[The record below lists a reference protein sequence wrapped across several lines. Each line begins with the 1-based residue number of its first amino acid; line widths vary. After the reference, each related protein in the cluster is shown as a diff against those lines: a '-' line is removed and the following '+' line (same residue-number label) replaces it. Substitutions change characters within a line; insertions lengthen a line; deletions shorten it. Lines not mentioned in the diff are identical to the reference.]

1 MLRGLRKASGNWLG
15 KSILAAVVTILIISF
30 GIWGV
35 GDMFRISARAPVASI
50 GSAEITAEQF
60 RQTFNDRIQALSRQ
74 VGRPVTPA
82 QALSIGFDQQ
92 LLGQML
98 AEAAMDETARKMG
111 LNVSAAEVAK
121 RITTDPTFRG
131 LSGEFDRNRFE
142 QLIRQSGFTEG
153 RFIAEQRRVFMRR
166 QLVSALSDKL
176 EAPLTERQAFARYEG
191 EERSIDYITLT
202 AATAGDIPSPTADVL
217 AKYFEDRKIT
227 FRAPEYRKLIV
238 LALTPD
244 EISKSITVTDDDA
257 KRFYEDYKTRFSTP
271 EKRDVQQ
278 MVFPDD
284 DAAKKAADQIAAGT
298 SFEAIAT
305 ERGLKDSDINLGS
318 MTKAAIVDPAI
329 AEAAFELK
337 EGEISAPVKG
347 RFGTALVRVT
357 KIEPA
362 ITKSFT
368 EVSSDIKQEIAADR
382 ARLEINKRRDKV
394 EDELAGGA
402 RLDEAAQK
410 AGTPVRT
417 IAAVDRSGRAPD
429 GSPVTDLPKGAD
441 ILGPAFSTGVGVEA
455 DPVQAEGGLVW
466 YEVAGITPARD
477 RVLDEVKGQVE
488 ARWREDQLGQRLK
501 TKADE
506 IVAAV
511 KAGKSFEDEA
521 KGLGLTIDNAKW
533 VKRSGNSKL
542 SRDVVAAMFRT
553 AKDAVGSADGNDPS
567 ERVVFKV
574 TEIATPNYN
583 TDSPDSKRISDTLR
597 NALSDELLTQYVTQI
612 ENDLGTTI
620 NRSVLL
626 QAVSA
631 GGGN

>member
-382 ARLEINKRRDKV
+382 TRLEINKRRDKV

-417 IAAVDRSGRAPD
+417 IAAVDRSGRATD

>member
-417 IAAVDRSGRAPD
+417 IAAVDRSGRATD

>member
-1 MLRGLRKASGNWLG
+1 
-15 KSILAAVVTILIISF
+15 
-30 GIWGV
+30 
-35 GDMFRISARAPVASI
+35 
-50 GSAEITAEQF
+50 
-60 RQTFNDRIQALSRQ
+60 
-74 VGRPVTPA
+74 
-82 QALSIGFDQQ
+82 
-92 LLGQML
+92 
-98 AEAAMDETARKMG
+98 
-111 LNVSAAEVAK
+111 
-121 RITTDPTFRG
+121 
-131 LSGEFDRNRFE
+131 
-142 QLIRQSGFTEG
+142 
-153 RFIAEQRRVFMRR
+153 
-166 QLVSALSDKL
+166 
-176 EAPLTERQAFARYEG
+176 
-191 EERSIDYITLT
+191 
-202 AATAGDIPSPTADVL
+202 
-217 AKYFEDRKIT
+217 
-227 FRAPEYRKLIV
+227 
-238 LALTPD
+238 
-244 EISKSITVTDDDA
+244 
-257 KRFYEDYKTRFSTP
+257 
-271 EKRDVQQ
+271 
-278 MVFPDD
+278 
-284 DAAKKAADQIAAGT
+284 
-298 SFEAIAT
+298 
-305 ERGLKDSDINLGS
+305 
-318 MTKAAIVDPAI
+318 
-329 AEAAFELK
+329 AFELK